1 VRETLY
7 IQLRAVDPA
16 APTAYCIARADAVA
30 SFPVEQAP
38 LGALA
43 ALAPGRRLV
52 LLLPSAQIRLT
63 SVQLPARQLAKV
75 QQAVPYVLEDQFADD
90 VETLHFAVG
99 TRRADGQWPVA
110 AIARERLTAVL
121 AWFAEQGL
129 RPDAVI
135 PDLLALPEPDD
146 GRFTLLV
153 DGDEVLVRSGWS
165 SGFCCLRA
173 DLELCLQLADPDR
186 QRSLRVIVP
195 RNQSFDPST
204 LGRPVEAVHGFAQ
217 PLEALLQHLHADA
230 AINLLQGEF
239 SARQDLLRLWRPWR
253 AAAALAGVSL
263 LIAAA
268 LHGIEVW
275 RLGSELE
282 ALDAQNRQ
290 RYQQLFPAETRIVD
304 LEAQLD
310 QQLARLRGGPSGASL
325 LVLMDVVAETIG
337 AVPGLR
343 LEAVQYRDAA
353 LYVSLGAEGLQSLE
367 QLKSWFESPRA
378 ARLEVQSAN
387 SGQQG
392 VQLRIKLTPA

>member
-7 IQLRAVDPA
+7 IHLRATDPA
-16 APTAYCIARADAVA
+16 APTAYCIARADAVV
-30 SFPVEQAP
+30 SFPIEQAP
-38 LGALA
+38 LDALPQ
-43 ALAPGRRLV
+43 LAQGRRLIV
-52 LLLPSAQIRLT
+52 LLPSADIRLT

-75 QQAVPYVLEDQFADD
+75 QQAVPYMLEDQVAED

-110 AIARERLTAVL
+110 VISRERLAAIL
-121 AWFAEQGL
+121 AFFAGHGL
-129 RPDAVI
+129 RPEAVI
-135 PDLLALPEPDD
+135 PDLLALPTPEDQQ
-146 GRFTLLV
+146 FTLLV
-153 DGDEVLVRSGWS
+153 DADEVLVRTGWS

-173 DLELCLQLADPDR
+173 DLDLCLQLADPEG
-186 QRSLRVIVP
+186 QRALRVIIA
-195 RNQSFDPST
+195 RDQSFDPST
-204 LGRPVEAVHGFAQ
+204 LGRPVEPAHGFTQ
-217 PLEALLQHLHADA
+217 PLEALLQHLHAA
-230 AINLLQGEF
+230 ESINLLQGEF

-253 AAAALAGVSL
+253 AAAALGGVTL
-263 LIAAA
+263 LTAAS

-275 RLGSELE
+275 RLGTELQ
-282 ALDAQNRQ
+282 ALDTQNRE
-290 RYQQLFPAETRIVD
+290 RYQQLFPTETRIVN

-310 QQLARLRGGPSGASL
+310 QQLLRLRGGPGGANL
-325 LVLMDVVAETIG
+325 LVLMDVVAESIA

-353 LYVSLGAEGLQSLE
+353 LYVSMGAEGLQSLE
-367 QLKSWFESPRA
+367 QLKSWFDTPRS